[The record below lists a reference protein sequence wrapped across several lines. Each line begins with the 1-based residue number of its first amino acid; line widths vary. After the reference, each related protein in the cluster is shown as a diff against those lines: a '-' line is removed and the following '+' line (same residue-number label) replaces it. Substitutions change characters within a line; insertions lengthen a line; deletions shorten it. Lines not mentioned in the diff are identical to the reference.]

1 MSRIRLVAVLVWGD
15 AGVRVISFGSYR
27 WDMRLGSRFAMLAV
41 VVAVVAA
48 SCSTEIADPSAATIR
63 TTTTDASEPT
73 TPGSDLETAGYV
85 DLCDGS
91 EVVEGELPDWAWKAR
106 SLMGSWTLTEQAN
119 AVVRI
124 SSSVEG
130 YPQGEKSALWL
141 FADPPSGILDLSV
154 VAIEV
159 TTGER
164 VDAASLSQSA
174 SGFFRSVLRLP
185 NPGCWELL
193 ASWGIHKATARTF
206 VAG

>member
-1 MSRIRLVAVLVWGD
+1 
-15 AGVRVISFGSYR
+15 
-27 WDMRLGSRFAMLAV
+27 MRLGSRLAKLVV

-48 SCSTEIADPSAATIR
+48 SCSTEIADSSAATIR
-63 TTTTDASEPT
+63 TTTPDASEPT
-73 TPGSDLETAGYV
+73 TPGSDLETARYF
-85 DLCDGS
+85 DSCDGS
-91 EVVEGELPDWAWKAR
+91 EVLEGELPDWAWKTR

-164 VDAASLSQSA
+164 VDAASLSQGA
-174 SGFFRSVLRLP
+174 PGIFRSVLRLP
-185 NPGCWELL
+185 NPGCWELR
-193 ASWGIHKATARTF
+193 ASWGTHEATSRTY

>member
-1 MSRIRLVAVLVWGD
+1 
-15 AGVRVISFGSYR
+15 
-27 WDMRLGSRFAMLAV
+27 MRLGSRFAMLAV

-48 SCSTEIADPSAATIR
+48 SCSTEIADFSAATIR
-63 TTTTDASEPT
+63 TTTTDASDPT
-73 TPGSDLETAGYV
+73 TPRADLETARYV

-91 EVVEGELPDWAWKAR
+91 EVVKGEFPGWAWKAR
-106 SLMGSWTLTEQAN
+106 SLSGRWTLTEQAN

-141 FADPPSGILDLSV
+141 FADPPSDILDLSV

-164 VDAASLSQSA
+164 VDATSLSQGA
-174 SGFFRSVLRLP
+174 PGIFRSVLRLP
-185 NPGCWELL
+185 NPGCWELR
-193 ASWGIHKATARTF
+193 ASWGTHEATSRTY